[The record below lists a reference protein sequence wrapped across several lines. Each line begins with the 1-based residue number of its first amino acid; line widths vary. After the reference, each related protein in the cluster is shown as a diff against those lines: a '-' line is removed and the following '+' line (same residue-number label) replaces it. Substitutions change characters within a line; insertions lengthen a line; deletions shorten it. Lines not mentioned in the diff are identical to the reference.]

1 MSNSFIKKIDKKY
14 NFKIEYKLIHN
25 KELLKSRLSEIPK
38 SSGCYLF
45 KDIDNNLLYIG
56 KSKKLRSRVSS
67 YFNNFADLTPRLS
80 LMVRQITE
88 IEIIITDSEYEALN
102 LESNLIKT
110 NKPYF
115 NILLKDDKK
124 YPYLCITWSEKYPR
138 IFITRRR
145 RNRNNLDRYYGPYVD
160 VGLLRRTLFTIKKI
174 FPLRQRPRPVYKDRT
189 CLNYSIGRCPG
200 VCQEIISS
208 DDYKKIMKQV
218 SMIFQGRNDDLEL
231 FLQKKMSQFSDDL
244 DYENAAKIRDQIT
257 GLRLLTESQKISI
270 PDSSINRDIF
280 GIVSEKN
287 VASIQIFQMR
297 SGKLIGRIGYSQ
309 KLNNEDENLILQRVL
324 EEHYMNV
331 EGVEIPSEI
340 LMQYNLPKQKT
351 LEDWLTQLRKNKV
364 KIIIPKR
371 NKKHETVEMV
381 LKNAK
386 LELDRILNGIQDN
399 ESAVEDLTQIL
410 ELSEQPKRI
419 EGYDISH
426 IQGSDPVASQVVF
439 IDGIPS
445 KQHYRKYKIKD
456 PNVFIGHSDD
466 FASIY
471 EVIYRRFR
479 KWSRFKE
486 SGGDFSI
493 LNDKSNS
500 KLDNELLSDWP
511 DLIMIDGGKGQLNAA
526 IKALKELNLEEEVA
540 ICSLAKKN
548 EEIFIPGFT
557 KSLDTDENQKGVL
570 LLRRLRDEAHRFALS
585 FHRDKRSKRMNR
597 SQLSQIS
604 GLGPSRIRELL
615 EHFKSIDAIRIA
627 SKEELSKVK
636 GLGKNSVNDI
646 YAVSYTHL
654 TLPTSDLV

>member
-1 MSNSFIKKIDKKY
+1 MSNSSIEKINNKY
-14 NFKIEYKLIHN
+14 NFKIEYKLINN

-67 YFNNFADLTPRLS
+67 YFNNYSDLTPRLS

-88 IEIIITDSEYEALN
+88 IEIIVTDSEYEALN

-200 VCQEIISS
+200 VCQEVISS

-218 SMIFQGRNDDLEL
+218 SMIFQGRNDDLEI
-231 FLQKKMSQFSDDL
+231 FLQKKMLQFSNDL
-244 DYENAAKIRDQIT
+244 DYENAAKIRDQIS
-257 GLRLLTESQKISI
+257 GLKLLTESQKISI

-309 KLNNEDENLILQRVL
+309 KLNNEDENLILQKIL

-331 EGVEIPSEI
+331 EAVEIPSEI
-340 LMQYNLPKQKT
+340 LIQYNLPKQAT
-351 LEDWLTQLRKNKV
+351 IEDWLTELRKKKV
-364 KIIIPKR
+364 KILIPKR

-399 ESAVEDLTQIL
+399 ESSIEDLAQIL

-471 EVIYRRFR
+471 EVIHRRFK
-479 KWSRFKE
+479 KWSRFKK

-493 LNDKSNS
+493 LNDKTNS

-511 DLIMIDGGKGQLNAA
+511 DLIMIDGGKGQLSAA
-526 IKALKELNLEEEVA
+526 IKALKELNLEEEVT

-570 LLRRLRDEAHRFALS
+570 LLRRVRDEAHRFALS

-627 SKEELSKVK
+627 SKEDLSKVK

-646 YAVSYTHL
+646 YEYFNEL
-654 TLPTSDLV
+654 

>member
-1 MSNSFIKKIDKKY
+1 MSNSSIKKIDKKY
-14 NFKIEYKLIHN
+14 NFKIEYKLINN

-218 SMIFQGRNDDLEL
+218 SMIFQGRNDDLEQ
-231 FLQKKMSQFSDDL
+231 FLQTKMSQFSDDL
-244 DYENAAKIRDQIT
+244 DYENAAKIRDQIS
-257 GLRLLTESQKISI
+257 GLKLLTESQKISI

-309 KLNNEDENLILQRVL
+309 KLNNEDENLILQKIL

-331 EGVEIPSEI
+331 EPVEIPSEI
-340 LMQYNLPKQKT
+340 LIQYNLPKQAT
-351 LEDWLTQLRKNKV
+351 IEDWLTELRKKKV
-364 KIIIPKR
+364 KILIPKR

-386 LELDRILNGIQDN
+386 LELDRIINGIQDN
-399 ESAVEDLTQIL
+399 ESSIEDLAQIL

-445 KQHYRKYKIKD
+445 KQDYRKYKIKD
-456 PNVFIGHSDD
+456 PNVFVGHSDD

-471 EVIYRRFR
+471 EVIHRRFK
-479 KWSRFKE
+479 KWSRFKK

-493 LNDKSNS
+493 LNDKTNS

-526 IKALKELNLEEEVA
+526 IKALKELNLEEEVT

-570 LLRRLRDEAHRFALS
+570 LLRRVRDEAHRFALS

-627 SKEELSKVK
+627 SKEDLSKVK

-646 YAVSYTHL
+646 YEYFNEL
-654 TLPTSDLV
+654 

>member
-1 MSNSFIKKIDKKY
+1 MSNSSIEKIDNKY
-14 NFKIEYKLIHN
+14 NFKIEYKLINN

-67 YFNNFADLTPRLS
+67 YFNNYSDLTPRLS

-88 IEIIITDSEYEALN
+88 IEIIVTDSEYEALN

-200 VCQEIISS
+200 VCQEVISS

-218 SMIFQGRNDDLEL
+218 SMIFQGRNDDLEI
-231 FLQKKMSQFSDDL
+231 FLQKKMLQFSNDL
-244 DYENAAKIRDQIT
+244 DYENAAKIRDQIS
-257 GLRLLTESQKISI
+257 GLKLLTESQKISI

-309 KLNNEDENLILQRVL
+309 KLNNEDENLILQKIL

-331 EGVEIPSEI
+331 EPVEIPSEI
-340 LMQYNLPKQKT
+340 LIQYNLPKQAT
-351 LEDWLTQLRKNKV
+351 IEDWLTELRKKKV
-364 KIIIPKR
+364 KILIPKR

-399 ESAVEDLTQIL
+399 ESSIEDLAQIL

-445 KQHYRKYKIKD
+445 KQDYRKYKIKD
-456 PNVFIGHSDD
+456 PNVFVGHSDD

-471 EVIYRRFR
+471 EVIHRRFK
-479 KWSRFKE
+479 KWSRFKK

-493 LNDKSNS
+493 LNDKTNS

-526 IKALKELNLEEEVA
+526 IKALKELNLEEEVT

-570 LLRRLRDEAHRFALS
+570 LLRRVRDEAHRFALS

-627 SKEELSKVK
+627 SKEDLSKVK

-646 YAVSYTHL
+646 YEYFKEL
-654 TLPTSDLV
+654 

>member
-1 MSNSFIKKIDKKY
+1 MSNSSIEKINNKY
-14 NFKIEYKLIHN
+14 NFKIEYKLINN

-67 YFNNFADLTPRLS
+67 YFNNYSDLTPRLS

-88 IEIIITDSEYEALN
+88 IEIIVTDSEYEALN

-200 VCQEIISS
+200 VCQEVISS
-208 DDYKKIMKQV
+208 EDYKKIMKQV
-218 SMIFQGRNDDLEL
+218 SMIFQGRNDDLEI
-231 FLQKKMSQFSDDL
+231 FLQKKMLQFSNDL
-244 DYENAAKIRDQIT
+244 DYENAAKIRDQIS
-257 GLRLLTESQKISI
+257 GLKLLTESQKISI

-309 KLNNEDENLILQRVL
+309 KLNNEDENLILQKIL

-331 EGVEIPSEI
+331 EPVEIPSEI
-340 LMQYNLPKQKT
+340 LIQYNLPKQAT
-351 LEDWLTQLRKNKV
+351 IEDWLTELRKKKV
-364 KIIIPKR
+364 KILIPKR

-399 ESAVEDLTQIL
+399 ESSIEDLAQIL

-445 KQHYRKYKIKD
+445 KQDYRKYKIKD
-456 PNVFIGHSDD
+456 PNVFVGHSDD

-471 EVIYRRFR
+471 EVIQRRFK

-493 LNDKSNS
+493 LNDKTNS

-526 IKALKELNLEEEVA
+526 IKALKELNLEEEVT

-570 LLRRLRDEAHRFALS
+570 LLRRVRDEAHRFALS

-627 SKEELSKVK
+627 SKEDLSKVK

-646 YAVSYTHL
+646 YEYFNEL
-654 TLPTSDLV
+654 

>member
-1 MSNSFIKKIDKKY
+1 
-14 NFKIEYKLIHN
+14 
-25 KELLKSRLSEIPK
+25 
-38 SSGCYLF
+38 
-45 KDIDNNLLYIG
+45 
-56 KSKKLRSRVSS
+56 
-67 YFNNFADLTPRLS
+67 
-80 LMVRQITE
+80 MVRQITE
-88 IEIIITDSEYEALN
+88 IEIIVTDSEYEALN

-200 VCQEIISS
+200 VCQEVISS

-218 SMIFQGRNDDLEL
+218 SMIFQGRNDDLEI
-231 FLQKKMSQFSDDL
+231 FLQKKMLQFSNDL
-244 DYENAAKIRDQIT
+244 DYENAAKIRDQIS
-257 GLRLLTESQKISI
+257 GLKLLTESQKISI

-309 KLNNEDENLILQRVL
+309 KLNNEDENLILQKIL

-331 EGVEIPSEI
+331 EPVEIPSEI
-340 LMQYNLPKQKT
+340 LIQYNLPKQAT
-351 LEDWLTQLRKNKV
+351 IEEWLTELRKKKV
-364 KIIIPKR
+364 KILIPKR

-399 ESAVEDLTQIL
+399 ESSIEDLAQIL

-471 EVIYRRFR
+471 EVIHRRFK
-479 KWSRFKE
+479 KWSRFKK

-493 LNDKSNS
+493 LNDKTNS

-526 IKALKELNLEEEVA
+526 IKALKELNLEEEVT

-570 LLRRLRDEAHRFALS
+570 LLRRVRDEAHRFALS

-627 SKEELSKVK
+627 SKEDLSKVK

-646 YAVSYTHL
+646 YEYFNEL
-654 TLPTSDLV
+654 

>member
-1 MSNSFIKKIDKKY
+1 MSNSSIDTIDNKY
-14 NFKIEYKLIHN
+14 NFKIEYKLINN

-67 YFNNFADLTPRLS
+67 YFNNFSDLTPRLS

-88 IEIIITDSEYEALN
+88 IEIIVTDSEYEALN

-200 VCQEIISS
+200 VCQEVISS

-218 SMIFQGRNDDLEL
+218 SMIFQGRNDDLEI
-231 FLQKKMSQFSDDL
+231 FLQKRMLQFSNNL
-244 DYENAAKIRDQIT
+244 DYENAAKIRDQIS
-257 GLRLLTESQKISI
+257 GLKLLTESQKISI

-309 KLNNEDENLILQRVL
+309 KLNNEDENLILQKIL

-331 EGVEIPSEI
+331 EAVEIPSEI
-340 LMQYNLPKQKT
+340 LIQYNLPKQVT
-351 LEDWLTQLRKNKV
+351 IEDWLTELRNKKV
-364 KIIIPKR
+364 KILIPKR

-399 ESAVEDLTQIL
+399 ESSIEDLAQIL

-456 PNVFIGHSDD
+456 PNVFVGHSDD

-471 EVIYRRFR
+471 EVIHRRFK
-479 KWSRFKE
+479 KWSRFKKN
-486 SGGDFSI
+486 GGDFSI
-493 LNDKSNS
+493 LNDKTNS

-526 IKALKELNLEEEVA
+526 IKALKELNLVEEVT

-570 LLRRLRDEAHRFALS
+570 LLRRVRDEAHRFALS

-627 SKEELSKVK
+627 SKEDLSKVK

-646 YAVSYTHL
+646 YEYFNEL
-654 TLPTSDLV
+654 

>member
-1 MSNSFIKKIDKKY
+1 MSNSSIEKIDNKY
-14 NFKIEYKLIHN
+14 NFKIEYKLINN

-67 YFNNFADLTPRLS
+67 YFNNYSDLTPRLS

-88 IEIIITDSEYEALN
+88 IEIIVTDSEYEALN

-200 VCQEIISS
+200 VCQEVISS

-218 SMIFQGRNDDLEL
+218 SMIFQGRNDDLEI
-231 FLQKKMSQFSDDL
+231 FLQKKMLQFSNDL
-244 DYENAAKIRDQIT
+244 DYENAAKIRDQIS
-257 GLRLLTESQKISI
+257 GLKLLTESQKISI

-309 KLNNEDENLILQRVL
+309 KLNNEDENLILQKVL

-331 EGVEIPSEI
+331 EAVEIPSEI
-340 LMQYNLPKQKT
+340 LIQYNLPKQAT
-351 LEDWLTQLRKNKV
+351 IEDWLTELRKKKV
-364 KIIIPKR
+364 KILIPKR

-399 ESAVEDLTQIL
+399 ESSIEDLAQIL

-456 PNVFIGHSDD
+456 PNVFVGHSDD

-471 EVIYRRFR
+471 EVIHRRFK
-479 KWSRFKE
+479 KWSRFKK

-493 LNDKSNS
+493 LNDKTNS

-526 IKALKELNLEEEVA
+526 IKALKELNLEEEVT

-570 LLRRLRDEAHRFALS
+570 LLRRVRDEAHRFALS

-627 SKEELSKVK
+627 SKEDLSKVK

-646 YAVSYTHL
+646 YEYFNEL
-654 TLPTSDLV
+654 

>member
-1 MSNSFIKKIDKKY
+1 MSNSSIEKINNKY
-14 NFKIEYKLIHN
+14 NFKIEYKLINN

-67 YFNNFADLTPRLS
+67 YFNNFSDLTPRLS

-88 IEIIITDSEYEALN
+88 IEIIVTDSEYEALN

-200 VCQEIISS
+200 VCQEVISS

-218 SMIFQGRNDDLEL
+218 SMIFQGRNDDLEI
-231 FLQKKMSQFSDDL
+231 FLQKKMLQFSNDL
-244 DYENAAKIRDQIT
+244 DYENAAKIRDQIS
-257 GLRLLTESQKISI
+257 GLKLLTESQKISI

-309 KLNNEDENLILQRVL
+309 KLNNEDENLILQKIL

-331 EGVEIPSEI
+331 EPVEIPSEI
-340 LMQYNLPKQKT
+340 LIQYNLPKQAT
-351 LEDWLTQLRKNKV
+351 IEDWLTELRKKKV
-364 KIIIPKR
+364 KILIPKR

-399 ESAVEDLTQIL
+399 ESSIEDLAQIL

-445 KQHYRKYKIKD
+445 KQDYRKYKIKD
-456 PNVFIGHSDD
+456 PNVFVGHSDD

-471 EVIYRRFR
+471 EVIHRRFK
-479 KWSRFKE
+479 KWSRFKK

-493 LNDKSNS
+493 LNDKTNS

-526 IKALKELNLEEEVA
+526 IKALKELNLEEEVT

-570 LLRRLRDEAHRFALS
+570 LLRRVRDEAHRFALS

-627 SKEELSKVK
+627 SKEDLSKVK

-646 YAVSYTHL
+646 YEYFNEL
-654 TLPTSDLV
+654 

>member
-1 MSNSFIKKIDKKY
+1 MSNSSIEKIDNKY
-14 NFKIEYKLIHN
+14 NFKIEYKLINN

-67 YFNNFADLTPRLS
+67 YFNNYSDLTPRLS

-88 IEIIITDSEYEALN
+88 IEIIVTDSEYEALN

-200 VCQEIISS
+200 VCQEVISS
-208 DDYKKIMKQV
+208 EDYKKIMKQV
-218 SMIFQGRNDDLEL
+218 SMIFQGRNDDLEI
-231 FLQKKMSQFSDDL
+231 FLQKKMLQYSNDL
-244 DYENAAKIRDQIT
+244 DYENAAKIRDQIS
-257 GLRLLTESQKISI
+257 GLKLLTESQKISI

-280 GIVSEKN
+280 GIVSEN
-287 VASIQIFQMR
+287 NIASIQIFQMR

-309 KLNNEDENLILQRVL
+309 KLNNEDENLILQKIL

-331 EGVEIPSEI
+331 EAVEIPSEI
-340 LMQYNLPKQKT
+340 LIQYNLPKQVT
-351 LEDWLTQLRKNKV
+351 IEDWLTELRKKKV
-364 KIIIPKR
+364 KILIPKR

-399 ESAVEDLTQIL
+399 ESSIEDLAQIL

-445 KQHYRKYKIKD
+445 KQHYRKYKIKN
-456 PNVFIGHSDD
+456 PNVFVGHSDD

-471 EVIYRRFR
+471 EVIHRRFK
-479 KWSRFKE
+479 KWSRFKKG
-486 SGGDFSI
+486 GGDFSI
-493 LNDKSNS
+493 LNDKTNS

-511 DLIMIDGGKGQLNAA
+511 DLIMIDGGKGQLSAA
-526 IKALKELNLEEEVA
+526 IKALKELNLEEEVT

-570 LLRRLRDEAHRFALS
+570 LLRRVRDEAHRFALS

-627 SKEELSKVK
+627 SKEDLSKVK

-646 YAVSYTHL
+646 YEYFNEL
-654 TLPTSDLV
+654 

>member
-1 MSNSFIKKIDKKY
+1 MSNSSIETIDNKY
-14 NFKIEYKLIHN
+14 NFKIEYKLINN

-67 YFNNFADLTPRLS
+67 YFNNFSDLTPRLS

-88 IEIIITDSEYEALN
+88 IEIIVTDSEYEALN

-200 VCQEIISS
+200 VCQEVISS

-218 SMIFQGRNDDLEL
+218 SMIFQGRNDDLEI
-231 FLQKKMSQFSDDL
+231 FLQKKMLQFSNDL
-244 DYENAAKIRDQIT
+244 DYENAAKIRDQIS
-257 GLRLLTESQKISI
+257 GLKLLTESQKISI

-309 KLNNEDENLILQRVL
+309 KLNNEDENLILQKVL

-331 EGVEIPSEI
+331 EAVEIPSEI
-340 LMQYNLPKQKT
+340 LIQYNLPKQAT
-351 LEDWLTQLRKNKV
+351 IEDWLTELRKKKV
-364 KIIIPKR
+364 KILIPKR

-399 ESAVEDLTQIL
+399 ESSIEDLAQIL

-456 PNVFIGHSDD
+456 PNVFVGHSDD

-471 EVIYRRFR
+471 EVIHRRFK
-479 KWSRFKE
+479 KWSRFKK

-493 LNDKSNS
+493 LNDKTNS

-526 IKALKELNLEEEVA
+526 IKALKELNLEEEVT

-570 LLRRLRDEAHRFALS
+570 LLRRVRDEAHRFALS

-627 SKEELSKVK
+627 SKEDLSKVK

-646 YAVSYTHL
+646 YEYFNEL
-654 TLPTSDLV
+654 

>member
-1 MSNSFIKKIDKKY
+1 MSNSSIEKINNKY
-14 NFKIEYKLIHN
+14 NFKIEYKLINN

-67 YFNNFADLTPRLS
+67 YFNNYSDLTPRLS

-88 IEIIITDSEYEALN
+88 IEIIVTDSEYEALN

-200 VCQEIISS
+200 VCQEVISS

-218 SMIFQGRNDDLEL
+218 SMIFQGRNDDLEI
-231 FLQKKMSQFSDDL
+231 FLQKKMLQFSNDL
-244 DYENAAKIRDQIT
+244 DYENAAKIRDQIS
-257 GLRLLTESQKISI
+257 GLKLLTESQKISI

-309 KLNNEDENLILQRVL
+309 KLNNEDENLILQKIL

-331 EGVEIPSEI
+331 EPVEIPSEI
-340 LMQYNLPKQKT
+340 LIQYNLPKQAT
-351 LEDWLTQLRKNKV
+351 IEDWLTELRKKKV
-364 KIIIPKR
+364 KILIPKR

-381 LKNAK
+381 LKNSK

-399 ESAVEDLTQIL
+399 ESSIEDLAQIL

-439 IDGIPS
+439 IDGVPS

-471 EVIYRRFR
+471 EVIQRRFK

-493 LNDKSNS
+493 LNDKTNS

-526 IKALKELNLEEEVA
+526 IKALKELNLEEEVT

-570 LLRRLRDEAHRFALS
+570 LLRRVRDEAHRFALS

-627 SKEELSKVK
+627 SKEDLSKVK

-646 YAVSYTHL
+646 YEYFNEL
-654 TLPTSDLV
+654 

>member
-1 MSNSFIKKIDKKY
+1 MSNSSIEKINNKY
-14 NFKIEYKLIHN
+14 NFKIEYKLINN

-67 YFNNFADLTPRLS
+67 YFNNFSDLTPRLS
-80 LMVRQITE
+80 LMVLQITE
-88 IEIIITDSEYEALN
+88 IEIIFTDSEYEALN

-200 VCQEIISS
+200 VCQEVISS

-218 SMIFQGRNDDLEL
+218 SMIFQGRNDDLEI
-231 FLQKKMSQFSDDL
+231 FLQKKMLQFSNDL
-244 DYENAAKIRDQIT
+244 DYENAAKIRDQIS
-257 GLRLLTESQKISI
+257 GLKLLTESQKISI

-309 KLNNEDENLILQRVL
+309 KLNNEDENLILQKIL

-331 EGVEIPSEI
+331 EPVEIPSEI
-340 LMQYNLPKQKT
+340 LIQYNLPKQAT
-351 LEDWLTQLRKNKV
+351 IEDWLTELRKKKV
-364 KIIIPKR
+364 KILIPKR

-399 ESAVEDLTQIL
+399 ESSIEDLAQIL

-456 PNVFIGHSDD
+456 PNVFVGHSDD

-471 EVIYRRFR
+471 EVIHRRFK
-479 KWSRFKE
+479 KWSRFKK

-493 LNDKSNS
+493 LNDKTNS

-526 IKALKELNLEEEVA
+526 IKALKELNLEEEVT

-557 KSLDTDENQKGVL
+557 KSLETDENQKGVL
-570 LLRRLRDEAHRFALS
+570 LLRRVRDEAHRFALS

-627 SKEELSKVK
+627 SKEDLSKVK

-646 YAVSYTHL
+646 YEYFNEL
-654 TLPTSDLV
+654 

>member
-1 MSNSFIKKIDKKY
+1 MSNSSIETIDNKY
-14 NFKIEYKLIHN
+14 NFKIEYKLINN

-67 YFNNFADLTPRLS
+67 YFNNFSDLTPRLS

-88 IEIIITDSEYEALN
+88 IEIIVTDSEYEALN

-145 RNRNNLDRYYGPYVD
+145 RNRNNIDRYYGPYVD

-200 VCQEIISS
+200 VCQEVISS
-208 DDYKKIMKQV
+208 DDYKKIIKQV
-218 SMIFQGRNDDLEL
+218 SMIFQGRNDDLEI
-231 FLQKKMSQFSDDL
+231 FLQKKMLQFSNDL
-244 DYENAAKIRDQIT
+244 DYENAAKIRDQIS
-257 GLRLLTESQKISI
+257 GLKLLTESQKISI

-309 KLNNEDENLILQRVL
+309 KLNNEDENLILQKIL

-331 EGVEIPSEI
+331 EAVEIPSEI
-340 LMQYNLPKQKT
+340 LIQYNLPKQAT
-351 LEDWLTQLRKNKV
+351 IEDWLTELRKKKV
-364 KIIIPKR
+364 KILIPKR
-371 NKKHETVEMV
+371 NKKHETVELV

-399 ESAVEDLTQIL
+399 ESSIEDLAQIL

-445 KQHYRKYKIKD
+445 KQDYRKYKIKD
-456 PNVFIGHSDD
+456 PNVFVGHSDD

-471 EVIYRRFR
+471 EVIHRRFK
-479 KWSRFKE
+479 KWSRFKK
-486 SGGDFSI
+486 SGGDFAI
-493 LNDKSNS
+493 LNDKTNS

-526 IKALKELNLEEEVA
+526 IKALKELNLEEEVT

-570 LLRRLRDEAHRFALS
+570 LLRRVRDEAHRFALS

-627 SKEELSKVK
+627 SKEDLSKVK

-646 YAVSYTHL
+646 YEYFNEL
-654 TLPTSDLV
+654 

>member
-1 MSNSFIKKIDKKY
+1 MRNSSIEKINNKY
-14 NFKIEYKLIHN
+14 NFKIEYKLINN

-67 YFNNFADLTPRLS
+67 YFNNYSDLTPRLS

-88 IEIIITDSEYEALN
+88 IEIIVTDSEYEALN

-200 VCQEIISS
+200 VCQEVISS

-218 SMIFQGRNDDLEL
+218 SMIFQGRNDDLEI
-231 FLQKKMSQFSDDL
+231 FLQKKMLQFSNDL
-244 DYENAAKIRDQIT
+244 DYENAAKIRDQIS
-257 GLRLLTESQKISI
+257 GLKLLTESQKISI

-309 KLNNEDENLILQRVL
+309 KLNNEDENLILQKIL

-331 EGVEIPSEI
+331 EPVEIPSEI
-340 LMQYNLPKQKT
+340 LIQYNLPKQAT
-351 LEDWLTQLRKNKV
+351 IEDWLTELRKKKV
-364 KIIIPKR
+364 KILIPKR

-399 ESAVEDLTQIL
+399 ESSIEDLAQIL

-456 PNVFIGHSDD
+456 PNVFVGHSDD

-471 EVIYRRFR
+471 EVIHRRFK
-479 KWSRFKE
+479 KWSRFKK

-493 LNDKSNS
+493 LNDKTNS

-526 IKALKELNLEEEVA
+526 IKALKELNLEEEVT

-570 LLRRLRDEAHRFALS
+570 LLRRVRDEAHRFALS

-627 SKEELSKVK
+627 SKEDLSKVK

-646 YAVSYTHL
+646 YEYFNEL
-654 TLPTSDLV
+654 

>member
-1 MSNSFIKKIDKKY
+1 MSKPYIETIDNKY
-14 NFKIEYKLIHN
+14 NFKIEYKLIN
-25 KELLKSRLSEIPK
+25 NNELLKSRLSEIPK

-67 YFNNFADLTPRLS
+67 YFNNFSDLTPRLS

-88 IEIIITDSEYEALN
+88 IEIIVTDSEYEALN

-200 VCQEIISS
+200 VCQEVISS
-208 DDYKKIMKQV
+208 DDYKKIIKQV
-218 SMIFQGRNDDLEL
+218 SMIFQGRNDDLEI
-231 FLQKKMSQFSDDL
+231 FLQKKMMQFSNDL
-244 DYENAAKIRDQIT
+244 DYENAAKIRDQIS
-257 GLRLLTESQKISI
+257 GLKLLTESQKISI

-280 GIVSEKN
+280 GIVSEKS

-309 KLNNEDENLILQRVL
+309 KLNNENENLILQRIL

-340 LMQYNLPKQKT
+340 LIQYKLPKQT
-351 LEDWLTQLRKNKV
+351 TIEDWLTDLRKKKV

-399 ESAVEDLTQIL
+399 ESSIEDLAQIL

-426 IQGSDPVASQVVF
+426 IQGTDPVASQVVF

-471 EVIYRRFR
+471 EVIHRRFR
-479 KWSRFKE
+479 KWSRFKK

-493 LNDKSNS
+493 LNDKTNS
-500 KLDNELLSDWP
+500 KLDNELLTDWP

-526 IKALKELNLEEEVA
+526 IKALKELNLEEEVT

-570 LLRRLRDEAHRFALS
+570 LLRRIRDEAHRFALS

-615 EHFKSIDAIRIA
+615 EHFKSLDAIRIA
-627 SKEELSKVK
+627 TKEDLSKVK
-636 GLGKNSVNDI
+636 GLGKNSVDEI
-646 YAVSYTHL
+646 YEYFHEL
-654 TLPTSDLV
+654 

>member
-1 MSNSFIKKIDKKY
+1 MSNSSIEKINNKY
-14 NFKIEYKLIHN
+14 NFKIEYKLINN

-56 KSKKLRSRVSS
+56 KSKKLRNRVSS
-67 YFNNFADLTPRLS
+67 YFNNYSDLTPRLS

-88 IEIIITDSEYEALN
+88 IEIIVTDSEYEALN

-200 VCQEIISS
+200 VCQEVISS

-218 SMIFQGRNDDLEL
+218 SMIFQGRNDDLEI
-231 FLQKKMSQFSDDL
+231 FLQKKMLQFSNDL
-244 DYENAAKIRDQIT
+244 DYENAAKIRDQIS
-257 GLRLLTESQKISI
+257 GLKLLTESQKISI

-309 KLNNEDENLILQRVL
+309 KLNNEDENLILQKIL

-331 EGVEIPSEI
+331 EAVEIPSEI
-340 LMQYNLPKQKT
+340 LIQYNLPKQAT
-351 LEDWLTQLRKNKV
+351 IEDWLTELRKKKV
-364 KIIIPKR
+364 KILIPKR

-399 ESAVEDLTQIL
+399 ESSIEDLAQIL

-456 PNVFIGHSDD
+456 PNVVVGHSDD

-471 EVIYRRFR
+471 EVIHRRFK
-479 KWSRFKE
+479 KWSRFKK

-493 LNDKSNS
+493 LNDKTNS

-526 IKALKELNLEEEVA
+526 IKALKELNLEEEVT

-548 EEIFIPGFT
+548 EEIFIPGFS

-570 LLRRLRDEAHRFALS
+570 LLRRVRDEAHRFALS

-627 SKEELSKVK
+627 SKEDLSKVK

-646 YAVSYTHL
+646 YEYFNEL
-654 TLPTSDLV
+654 

>member
-1 MSNSFIKKIDKKY
+1 MSNSSIEKINNKY
-14 NFKIEYKLIHN
+14 NFKIEYKLINN

-67 YFNNFADLTPRLS
+67 YFNNYSDLTPRLS

-88 IEIIITDSEYEALN
+88 IEIIVTDSEYEALN
-102 LESNLIKT
+102 LESNLIKA

-138 IFITRRR
+138 IYITRRR

-160 VGLLRRTLFTIKKI
+160 VGLLRKTLFTIKKI

-200 VCQEIISS
+200 VCQEVISS
-208 DDYKKIMKQV
+208 NDYKKIMKQV
-218 SMIFQGRNDDLEL
+218 SMIFQGRNDDLEI
-231 FLQKKMSQFSDDL
+231 FLQKKMVQFSNDL
-244 DYENAAKIRDQIT
+244 DYENAAKIRDQIS
-257 GLRLLTESQKISI
+257 GLKLLTESQKISI

-280 GIVSEKN
+280 GIISEKN

-309 KLNNEDENLILQRVL
+309 KLNNEDENLILQKIL

-331 EGVEIPSEI
+331 EAVEIPSEI
-340 LMQYNLPKQKT
+340 LIQYNLPKQAT
-351 LEDWLTQLRKNKV
+351 IEDWLTELRKNKV

-399 ESAVEDLTQIL
+399 ESSIEDLAQIL

-456 PNVFIGHSDD
+456 PNVFVGHSDD

-471 EVIYRRFR
+471 EVIHRRFK
-479 KWSRFKE
+479 KWSRFKK

-493 LNDKSNS
+493 LNDKTNS

-526 IKALKELNLEEEVA
+526 IKALTELNLEEEVT

-548 EEIFIPGFT
+548 EEIFIPGFN

-570 LLRRLRDEAHRFALS
+570 LLRRVRDEAHRFALS

-627 SKEELSKVK
+627 SKEDLSKVK

-646 YAVSYTHL
+646 YEYFNEL
-654 TLPTSDLV
+654 

>member
-1 MSNSFIKKIDKKY
+1 MSNSSIEKINNKY
-14 NFKIEYKLIHN
+14 NFKIEYKLINN

-67 YFNNFADLTPRLS
+67 YFNNYSDLTPRLS

-88 IEIIITDSEYEALN
+88 IEIIVTDSEYEALN

-200 VCQEIISS
+200 VCQEVISS

-218 SMIFQGRNDDLEL
+218 SMIFQGRNDDLEI
-231 FLQKKMSQFSDDL
+231 FLQKKMLQFSNDL
-244 DYENAAKIRDQIT
+244 DYENAAKIRDQIS
-257 GLRLLTESQKISI
+257 GLKLLTESQKISI

-309 KLNNEDENLILQRVL
+309 KLNNEDENLILQKIL

-331 EGVEIPSEI
+331 EPVEIPSEI
-340 LMQYNLPKQKT
+340 LIQYNLPKQAT
-351 LEDWLTQLRKNKV
+351 IEDWLTELRKKKV
-364 KIIIPKR
+364 KILIPKR

-399 ESAVEDLTQIL
+399 ESSIEDLAQIL

-456 PNVFIGHSDD
+456 PNVFVGHSDD

-471 EVIYRRFR
+471 EVIHRRFK
-479 KWSRFKE
+479 KWSIFKK

-493 LNDKSNS
+493 LNDKTNS

-526 IKALKELNLEEEVA
+526 IKALKELNLEEEVT

-548 EEIFIPGFT
+548 EEIFIPGFN

-570 LLRRLRDEAHRFALS
+570 LLRRVRDEAHRFALS

-627 SKEELSKVK
+627 SKEDLSKVK

-646 YAVSYTHL
+646 YEYFNEL
-654 TLPTSDLV
+654 

>member
-1 MSNSFIKKIDKKY
+1 MSNSSIEKINNKY
-14 NFKIEYKLIHN
+14 NFKIEYKLINN

-67 YFNNFADLTPRLS
+67 YFNNYSDLTPRLS

-88 IEIIITDSEYEALN
+88 IEIIVTDSEYEALN

-200 VCQEIISS
+200 VCQEVISS

-218 SMIFQGRNDDLEL
+218 SMIFQGRNDDLEI
-231 FLQKKMSQFSDDL
+231 FLQKKMLQFSNDL
-244 DYENAAKIRDQIT
+244 DYENAAKIRDQIS
-257 GLRLLTESQKISI
+257 GLKLLTESQKISI

-309 KLNNEDENLILQRVL
+309 KLNNEDENLILQKIL

-331 EGVEIPSEI
+331 EPVEIPSEI
-340 LMQYNLPKQKT
+340 LIQYNLPKQAT
-351 LEDWLTQLRKNKV
+351 IEEWLTELRKKKV
-364 KIIIPKR
+364 KILIPKR

-399 ESAVEDLTQIL
+399 ESSIEDLAQIL

-439 IDGIPS
+439 IDGVPS

-471 EVIYRRFR
+471 EVIQRRFK

-493 LNDKSNS
+493 LNDKTNS

-526 IKALKELNLEEEVA
+526 IKALKELNLEEEVT

-570 LLRRLRDEAHRFALS
+570 LLRRVRDEAHRFALS

-627 SKEELSKVK
+627 SKEDLSKVK

-646 YAVSYTHL
+646 YEYFNEL
-654 TLPTSDLV
+654 

>member
-1 MSNSFIKKIDKKY
+1 MSNSSIEKIDNKY
-14 NFKIEYKLIHN
+14 NFKIEYKLINN

-67 YFNNFADLTPRLS
+67 YFNNYSDLTPRLS

-88 IEIIITDSEYEALN
+88 IEIIVTDSEYEALN

-160 VGLLRRTLFTIKKI
+160 VGLLRRTLFMIKKI

-200 VCQEIISS
+200 VCQEVISS

-218 SMIFQGRNDDLEL
+218 SMIFQGRNDDLEI
-231 FLQKKMSQFSDDL
+231 FLQKKMLQFSNDL
-244 DYENAAKIRDQIT
+244 DYESAAKIRDQIS
-257 GLRLLTESQKISI
+257 GLKLLTESQKISI

-287 VASIQIFQMR
+287 VVSIQIFQMR

-309 KLNNEDENLILQRVL
+309 KLNNEDENLILQKKL

-331 EGVEIPSEI
+331 EAVEIPSEI
-340 LMQYNLPKQKT
+340 LIQYNLPKKT
-351 LEDWLTQLRKNKV
+351 IIEDWLTELRKKKV
-364 KIIIPKR
+364 KILIPKR

-399 ESAVEDLTQIL
+399 ESSIEDLAQIL

-456 PNVFIGHSDD
+456 PNVFVGHSDD

-471 EVIYRRFR
+471 EVIHRRFK
-479 KWSRFKE
+479 KWSRFKK

-493 LNDKSNS
+493 LNDKTNS

-526 IKALKELNLEEEVA
+526 IKALKELNLEEEVT

-570 LLRRLRDEAHRFALS
+570 LLRRVRDEAHRFALS

-627 SKEELSKVK
+627 SKEDLSKVK

-646 YAVSYTHL
+646 YEYFNEL
-654 TLPTSDLV
+654 

>member
-1 MSNSFIKKIDKKY
+1 
-14 NFKIEYKLIHN
+14 
-25 KELLKSRLSEIPK
+25 
-38 SSGCYLF
+38 
-45 KDIDNNLLYIG
+45 
-56 KSKKLRSRVSS
+56 
-67 YFNNFADLTPRLS
+67 
-80 LMVRQITE
+80 MVRQITE
-88 IEIIITDSEYEALN
+88 IEIIVTDSEYEALN

-200 VCQEIISS
+200 VCQEVISS

-218 SMIFQGRNDDLEL
+218 SMIFQGRNDDLEI
-231 FLQKKMSQFSDDL
+231 FLQKKMLQFSNNL
-244 DYENAAKIRDQIT
+244 DYENAAKIRDQIS
-257 GLRLLTESQKISI
+257 GLKLLTESQKISI

-309 KLNNEDENLILQRVL
+309 KLNNEDENLILQKIL

-331 EGVEIPSEI
+331 EAVEIPSEI
-340 LMQYNLPKQKT
+340 LIQYNLPKQVT
-351 LEDWLTQLRKNKV
+351 IEDWLTELRKKKV
-364 KIIIPKR
+364 KILIPKR

-399 ESAVEDLTQIL
+399 ESSIEDLAQIL

-471 EVIYRRFR
+471 EVIHRRFK
-479 KWSRFKE
+479 KWSRFKK

-493 LNDKSNS
+493 LNDKTNS

-526 IKALKELNLEEEVA
+526 IKALKELNLEEEVT
-540 ICSLAKKN
+540 ICSLAKKH

-570 LLRRLRDEAHRFALS
+570 LLRRVRDEAHRFALS

-627 SKEELSKVK
+627 SKEDLSKVK

-646 YAVSYTHL
+646 YEYFNEL
-654 TLPTSDLV
+654 

>member
-1 MSNSFIKKIDKKY
+1 MSNSSIEKINNKY
-14 NFKIEYKLIHN
+14 NFKIEYKLINN

-67 YFNNFADLTPRLS
+67 YFNNYSDLTPRLS

-88 IEIIITDSEYEALN
+88 IEIIVTDSEYEALN

-200 VCQEIISS
+200 VCQEVISS

-218 SMIFQGRNDDLEL
+218 SMIFQGRNDDLEI
-231 FLQKKMSQFSDDL
+231 FLQKKMLQFSNDL
-244 DYENAAKIRDQIT
+244 DYENAAKIRDQIS
-257 GLRLLTESQKISI
+257 GLKLLTESQKISI

-309 KLNNEDENLILQRVL
+309 KLNNEDENLILQKIL

-331 EGVEIPSEI
+331 EPVEIPSEI
-340 LMQYNLPKQKT
+340 LIQYNLPKQAT
-351 LEDWLTQLRKNKV
+351 IEDWLTDLRKKKV
-364 KIIIPKR
+364 KILIPKR

-399 ESAVEDLTQIL
+399 ESSIEDLAQIL

-445 KQHYRKYKIKD
+445 KQDYRKYKIKD
-456 PNVFIGHSDD
+456 PNVFVGHSDD

-471 EVIYRRFR
+471 EVIHRRFK
-479 KWSRFKE
+479 KWSRFKK

-493 LNDKSNS
+493 LNDKTNS

-526 IKALKELNLEEEVA
+526 IKALKELNLEEEVT

-570 LLRRLRDEAHRFALS
+570 LLRRVRDEAHRFALS

-627 SKEELSKVK
+627 SKEDLSKVK

-646 YAVSYTHL
+646 YKYFHEL
-654 TLPTSDLV
+654 

>member
-14 NFKIEYKLIHN
+14 NFKIEYKLINN

-231 FLQKKMSQFSDDL
+231 FLQTKMSQFSDDL

-486 SGGDFSI
+486 NGGDFSI
-493 LNDKSNS
+493 LNDKTNS
-500 KLDNELLSDWP
+500 KLNNELLSDWP

-646 YAVSYTHL
+646 YEYFHEL
-654 TLPTSDLV
+654 

>member
-1 MSNSFIKKIDKKY
+1 MSNSSIETKDNKY
-14 NFKIEYKLIHN
+14 NFKIEYKLINN

-67 YFNNFADLTPRLS
+67 YFNNFSDLTPRLS

-88 IEIIITDSEYEALN
+88 IEIIVTDSEYEALN

-200 VCQEIISS
+200 VCQEVISS

-218 SMIFQGRNDDLEL
+218 SMIFQGRNDDLEI
-231 FLQKKMSQFSDDL
+231 FLQKKMLQFSNDL
-244 DYENAAKIRDQIT
+244 DYENAAKIRDQIS
-257 GLRLLTESQKISI
+257 GLKLLTESQKISI

-309 KLNNEDENLILQRVL
+309 KLNNEDENLILQKIL

-331 EGVEIPSEI
+331 EAVEIPSEI
-340 LMQYNLPKQKT
+340 LIQYNLPKQAT
-351 LEDWLTQLRKNKV
+351 IEDWLTDLRKNKV
-364 KIIIPKR
+364 KILIPKR

-399 ESAVEDLTQIL
+399 ESSIEDLAQIL

-456 PNVFIGHSDD
+456 PNVFVGHSDD

-471 EVIYRRFR
+471 EVIHRRFK
-479 KWSRFKE
+479 KWSRFKK

-493 LNDKSNS
+493 LNDKTNS

-526 IKALKELNLEEEVA
+526 IKALKELNLEEEVT

-570 LLRRLRDEAHRFALS
+570 LLRRVRDEAHRFALS

-627 SKEELSKVK
+627 SKEDLSKVK

-646 YAVSYTHL
+646 YEYFNEL
-654 TLPTSDLV
+654 

>member
-1 MSNSFIKKIDKKY
+1 MSNSSIEKINNKY
-14 NFKIEYKLIHN
+14 NFKIEYKLINN

-67 YFNNFADLTPRLS
+67 YFNNYSDLTPRLS

-88 IEIIITDSEYEALN
+88 IEIIVTDSEYEALN

-200 VCQEIISS
+200 VCQEVISS

-218 SMIFQGRNDDLEL
+218 SMIFQGRNDDLEK
-231 FLQKKMSQFSDDL
+231 FLQKKMLQFSNDL
-244 DYENAAKIRDQIT
+244 DYENAAKIRDQIS
-257 GLRLLTESQKISI
+257 GLKLLTESQKISI

-297 SGKLIGRIGYSQ
+297 SGKLIGRIGYSK
-309 KLNNEDENLILQRVL
+309 KLNNEDENLILQKIL

-331 EGVEIPSEI
+331 EPVEIPSEI
-340 LMQYNLPKQKT
+340 LIQYNLPKQAT
-351 LEDWLTQLRKNKV
+351 IEDWLTELRKKKV
-364 KIIIPKR
+364 KILIPKR

-399 ESAVEDLTQIL
+399 ESSIEDLAQIL

-445 KQHYRKYKIKD
+445 KQDYRKYKIKD
-456 PNVFIGHSDD
+456 PNVFVGHSDD

-471 EVIYRRFR
+471 EVIHRRFK
-479 KWSRFKE
+479 KWSRFKK

-493 LNDKSNS
+493 LNDKTNS
-500 KLDNELLSDWP
+500 KFDNELLSDWP

-526 IKALKELNLEEEVA
+526 IKALKELNLEEEVT
-540 ICSLAKKN
+540 ICSLAKK
-548 EEIFIPGFT
+548 
-557 KSLDTDENQKGVL
+557 K
-570 LLRRLRDEAHRFALS
+570 
-585 FHRDKRSKRMNR
+585 
-597 SQLSQIS
+597 
-604 GLGPSRIRELL
+604 
-615 EHFKSIDAIRIA
+615 
-627 SKEELSKVK
+627 
-636 GLGKNSVNDI
+636 
-646 YAVSYTHL
+646 
-654 TLPTSDLV
+654 

>member
-1 MSNSFIKKIDKKY
+1 MSNSSIETIDTKY
-14 NFKIEYKLIHN
+14 NFKIEYKLINN

-67 YFNNFADLTPRLS
+67 YFNNYSDLTPRLS

-88 IEIIITDSEYEALN
+88 IEIIVTDSEYEALN

-200 VCQEIISS
+200 VCQEVISS

-218 SMIFQGRNDDLEL
+218 SMIFQGRNDDLEI
-231 FLQKKMSQFSDDL
+231 FLQKKMLQFSNDL
-244 DYENAAKIRDQIT
+244 DYENAAKIRDQIS
-257 GLRLLTESQKISI
+257 GLKLLTESQKISI

-309 KLNNEDENLILQRVL
+309 KLNNEDENLILQKIL

-331 EGVEIPSEI
+331 EPVEIPSEI
-340 LMQYNLPKQKT
+340 LIQYNLPKQAT
-351 LEDWLTQLRKNKV
+351 IEDWLTELRKKKV
-364 KIIIPKR
+364 KILIPKR

-386 LELDRILNGIQDN
+386 LELDRILNGIQDS
-399 ESAVEDLTQIL
+399 ESSIEDLAQIL

-456 PNVFIGHSDD
+456 PNVFVGHSDD

-471 EVIYRRFR
+471 EVIHRRFK
-479 KWSRFKE
+479 KWSRFKK

-493 LNDKSNS
+493 LNDKTNS

-526 IKALKELNLEEEVA
+526 IKALKELNLEEEVT

-570 LLRRLRDEAHRFALS
+570 LLRRVRDEAHRFALS

-627 SKEELSKVK
+627 SKEDLSKVK

-646 YAVSYTHL
+646 YEYFNEL
-654 TLPTSDLV
+654 

>member
-1 MSNSFIKKIDKKY
+1 MSNSSIEKINNKY
-14 NFKIEYKLIHN
+14 NFKIEYKLINN

-38 SSGCYLF
+38 SSGCYIF

-67 YFNNFADLTPRLS
+67 YFNNYSDLTPRLS

-88 IEIIITDSEYEALN
+88 IEIIVTDSEYEALN

-200 VCQEIISS
+200 VCQEVISS

-218 SMIFQGRNDDLEL
+218 SMIFQGRNDDLEI
-231 FLQKKMSQFSDDL
+231 FLQNKMLQFSNDL
-244 DYENAAKIRDQIT
+244 DYENAAKIRDQIS
-257 GLRLLTESQKISI
+257 GLKLLTESQKISI

-309 KLNNEDENLILQRVL
+309 KLNNEDENLILQKIL

-331 EGVEIPSEI
+331 EPVEIPSEI
-340 LMQYNLPKQKT
+340 LIQYNLPKQAT
-351 LEDWLTQLRKNKV
+351 IEDWLTELRKKKV
-364 KIIIPKR
+364 KILIPKR

-399 ESAVEDLTQIL
+399 ESSIEDLAQIL

-445 KQHYRKYKIKD
+445 KQDYRKYKIKD
-456 PNVFIGHSDD
+456 PNVFVGHSDD

-471 EVIYRRFR
+471 EVIHRRFK
-479 KWSRFKE
+479 KWSRFKK

-493 LNDKSNS
+493 VNDKSNS

-526 IKALKELNLEEEVA
+526 IKALKELNLEEEVT

-570 LLRRLRDEAHRFALS
+570 LLRRVRDEAHRFALS

-627 SKEELSKVK
+627 SKEDLSKVK

-646 YAVSYTHL
+646 YEYFSEL
-654 TLPTSDLV
+654 

>member
-1 MSNSFIKKIDKKY
+1 MSNSSIEKINNKY
-14 NFKIEYKLIHN
+14 NFKIEYKLINN

-38 SSGCYLF
+38 TSGCYLF

-67 YFNNFADLTPRLS
+67 YFNNYSDLTPRLS

-88 IEIIITDSEYEALN
+88 IEIIVTDSEYEALN

-200 VCQEIISS
+200 VCQEVISS

-218 SMIFQGRNDDLEL
+218 SMIFQGRNDDLEI
-231 FLQKKMSQFSDDL
+231 FLQKKMLQFSNDL
-244 DYENAAKIRDQIT
+244 DYENAAKIRDQIS
-257 GLRLLTESQKISI
+257 GLKLLTESQKISI

-309 KLNNEDENLILQRVL
+309 KLNNEDENLILQKIL

-331 EGVEIPSEI
+331 EPLEIPSEI
-340 LMQYNLPKQKT
+340 LIQYNLPKQAT
-351 LEDWLTQLRKNKV
+351 IEDWLTELGKKKV
-364 KIIIPKR
+364 KILIPKR

-399 ESAVEDLTQIL
+399 ESSIEDLAQIL

-445 KQHYRKYKIKD
+445 KQDYRKYKIKD
-456 PNVFIGHSDD
+456 PNVFVGHSDD

-471 EVIYRRFR
+471 EVIHRRFK
-479 KWSRFKE
+479 KWSRFKK

-526 IKALKELNLEEEVA
+526 IKALKELNLEEEVT

-548 EEIFIPGFT
+548 EEIFIPGFS

-570 LLRRLRDEAHRFALS
+570 LLRRVRDEAHRFALS

-627 SKEELSKVK
+627 SKEDLSKVK

-646 YAVSYTHL
+646 YKYFNEL
-654 TLPTSDLV
+654 

>member
-1 MSNSFIKKIDKKY
+1 MSNSSIEKINNKY
-14 NFKIEYKLIHN
+14 NFKIEYKLINN

-67 YFNNFADLTPRLS
+67 YFNNYSDLTPRLS
-80 LMVRQITE
+80 LMVRQITD
-88 IEIIITDSEYEALN
+88 IEIIVTDSEYEALN

-200 VCQEIISS
+200 VCQEVISS

-218 SMIFQGRNDDLEL
+218 SMIFQGRNDDLEI
-231 FLQKKMSQFSDDL
+231 FLQKKMLQFSNDL
-244 DYENAAKIRDQIT
+244 DYENAAKIRDQIS
-257 GLRLLTESQKISI
+257 GLKLLTESQKISI

-309 KLNNEDENLILQRVL
+309 KLNNEDENLILQKIL

-331 EGVEIPSEI
+331 EPVEIPSEI
-340 LMQYNLPKQKT
+340 LIQYNLPKQAT
-351 LEDWLTQLRKNKV
+351 IEDWLTELRKKKV
-364 KIIIPKR
+364 KILIPKR

-399 ESAVEDLTQIL
+399 ESSIEDLAQIL

-445 KQHYRKYKIKD
+445 KQDYRKYKIKD
-456 PNVFIGHSDD
+456 PNVFVGHSDD

-471 EVIYRRFR
+471 EVIHRRFK
-479 KWSRFKE
+479 KWSRFKK

-493 LNDKSNS
+493 LNDKTNS

-526 IKALKELNLEEEVA
+526 IKALKELNLEEEVT

-570 LLRRLRDEAHRFALS
+570 LLRRVRDEAHRFALS

-627 SKEELSKVK
+627 SKEDLSKVK

-646 YAVSYTHL
+646 YEYFHEL
-654 TLPTSDLV
+654 

>member
-1 MSNSFIKKIDKKY
+1 MSNSSIKKIDKKY
-14 NFKIEYKLIHN
+14 NFKIEYKLINN
-25 KELLKSRLSEIPK
+25 KQLLKSRLSEIPK

-200 VCQEIISS
+200 VCQEVISS
-208 DDYKKIMKQV
+208 EDYKKIMKQV

-244 DYENAAKIRDQIT
+244 DYDNAAKIRDQIT
-257 GLRLLTESQKISI
+257 GLKLLTESQKISI

-340 LMQYNLPKQKT
+340 LMQCNLPKQKT

-381 LKNAK
+381 LKNPK

-526 IKALKELNLEEEVA
+526 IKALKELNLEEEVS

-646 YAVSYTHL
+646 YEYFHEL
-654 TLPTSDLV
+654 

>member
-1 MSNSFIKKIDKKY
+1 MSNSSIEIIDNKY
-14 NFKIEYKLIHN
+14 NFKIEYKLINN

-67 YFNNFADLTPRLS
+67 YFNNYSDLTPRLS

-88 IEIIITDSEYEALN
+88 IEIIVTDSEYEALN

-200 VCQEIISS
+200 VCQEVISS

-218 SMIFQGRNDDLEL
+218 SMIFQGRNDDLEI
-231 FLQKKMSQFSDDL
+231 FLQKKMLQFSNDL
-244 DYENAAKIRDQIT
+244 DYENAAKIRDQIS
-257 GLRLLTESQKISI
+257 GLKLLTESQKISI

-309 KLNNEDENLILQRVL
+309 KLNNEDENLILQKIL

-331 EGVEIPSEI
+331 EAVEIPSEI
-340 LMQYNLPKQKT
+340 LIQYNLPKQAT
-351 LEDWLTQLRKNKV
+351 IEDWLTEIRKKKV
-364 KIIIPKR
+364 KILIPKR

-399 ESAVEDLTQIL
+399 ESSIEDLAQIL

-426 IQGSDPVASQVVF
+426 IQGSDPIASEVVF

-456 PNVFIGHSDD
+456 PNVFVGHSDD

-471 EVIYRRFR
+471 EVIHRRFK
-479 KWSRFKE
+479 KWSSFKK

-493 LNDKSNS
+493 LNDKTNS

-526 IKALKELNLEEEVA
+526 IKALKELNLEEEVT

-570 LLRRLRDEAHRFALS
+570 LLRRVRDEAHRFALS

-604 GLGPSRIRELL
+604 GLGPS
-615 EHFKSIDAIRIA
+615 KIDF
-627 SKEELSKVK
+627 
-636 GLGKNSVNDI
+636 
-646 YAVSYTHL
+646 
-654 TLPTSDLV
+654 

>member
-1 MSNSFIKKIDKKY
+1 MSNSSIETIDNKY
-14 NFKIEYKLIHN
+14 NFKIEYKLINN

-67 YFNNFADLTPRLS
+67 YFNNFSDLTPRLS

-88 IEIIITDSEYEALN
+88 IEIIVTDSEYEALN

-200 VCQEIISS
+200 VCQEVISS

-218 SMIFQGRNDDLEL
+218 SMIFQGRNDDLEI
-231 FLQKKMSQFSDDL
+231 FLQKKMLQFSNDL
-244 DYENAAKIRDQIT
+244 DYENAAKIRDQIS
-257 GLRLLTESQKISI
+257 GLKLLTESQKISI

-309 KLNNEDENLILQRVL
+309 KLNNEDENLILQKIL

-331 EGVEIPSEI
+331 EAVEIPSEI
-340 LMQYNLPKQKT
+340 LIQYNLPKQAT
-351 LEDWLTQLRKNKV
+351 IEDWLTELRKKKV
-364 KIIIPKR
+364 KILIPKR

-399 ESAVEDLTQIL
+399 ESSIEDLAQIL

-445 KQHYRKYKIKD
+445 KQDYRKYKIKD
-456 PNVFIGHSDD
+456 PNVFVGHSDD

-471 EVIYRRFR
+471 EVIHRRFK
-479 KWSRFKE
+479 KWSRFKK

-493 LNDKSNS
+493 LNDKTNS

-526 IKALKELNLEEEVA
+526 IKALKELNLEEEVT

-548 EEIFIPGFT
+548 EEIFIPGFA

-570 LLRRLRDEAHRFALS
+570 LLRRVRDEAHRFALS

-627 SKEELSKVK
+627 SKEDLSKVK

-646 YAVSYTHL
+646 YEYFHEL
-654 TLPTSDLV
+654 

>member
-1 MSNSFIKKIDKKY
+1 MSNSSIEKINNKY
-14 NFKIEYKLIHN
+14 NFKIEYKLINN

-67 YFNNFADLTPRLS
+67 YFNNYSDLTPRLS

-88 IEIIITDSEYEALN
+88 IEIIVTDSEYEALN

-200 VCQEIISS
+200 VCQEVISS

-218 SMIFQGRNDDLEL
+218 SMIFQGRNDDLEI
-231 FLQKKMSQFSDDL
+231 FLQKKMLQFSNDL
-244 DYENAAKIRDQIT
+244 DYENAAKIRDQIS
-257 GLRLLTESQKISI
+257 GLKLLTESQKISI

-309 KLNNEDENLILQRVL
+309 KLNNEDENLILQKVL

-331 EGVEIPSEI
+331 EAVEIPSEI
-340 LMQYNLPKQKT
+340 LIQYNLPKQAT
-351 LEDWLTQLRKNKV
+351 IEDWLTELRKKKV
-364 KIIIPKR
+364 KILIPKR

-399 ESAVEDLTQIL
+399 ESSIEDLAQIL

-439 IDGIPS
+439 IDGVPS

-456 PNVFIGHSDD
+456 PNVFVGHSDD

-471 EVIYRRFR
+471 EVIHRRFK
-479 KWSRFKE
+479 KWSRFKK

-493 LNDKSNS
+493 LNDKTNS

-526 IKALKELNLEEEVA
+526 IKALKELNLEEEVT

-570 LLRRLRDEAHRFALS
+570 LLRRVRDEAHRFALS

-627 SKEELSKVK
+627 SKEDLSKVK

-646 YAVSYTHL
+646 YEYFNEL
-654 TLPTSDLV
+654 